1 MTKMTISKLI
11 IIHLLA
17 ILWVSFAHGQG
28 QKKSLIKGYDHNGKL
43 HYKDGE
49 LPKKRCAMGFMYEE
63 KVEKWQK
70 KCTAEG
76 GQLIIPDECS
86 PRIWCSKNV
95 ASKKTKIK
103 KK

>member
-1 MTKMTISKLI
+1 
-11 IIHLLA
+11 
-17 ILWVSFAHGQG
+17 
-28 QKKSLIKGYDHNGKL
+28 
-43 HYKDGE
+43 
-49 LPKKRCAMGFMYEE
+49 MYEE